1 MVAQGEMPKDG
12 REQID
17 LASICEVKSAV
28 FVDGLDVEGR
38 KEGSVADDSRLFGWC
53 SWLDDNTTSE
63 LGSTDQDQFR
73 GEVEKSVALRHPRE
87 SPKYEMLLRH

>member
-1 MVAQGEMPKDG
+1 MVAQGDMPKDG
-12 REQID
+12 REWID
-17 LASICEVKSAV
+17 LASIYKVKSAV
-28 FVDGLDVEGR
+28 LVDGLDVKAR

-63 LGSTDQDQFR
+63 LESTDQDQFR
-73 GEVEKSVALRHPRE
+73 GEVEKSVALRHLRE